1 MPCSPGHGTG
11 KRSDLAKPSGGSK
24 CGAAPKTFKDE
35 TQPVQRAWKAGYTAD
50 PPCGVQ
56 MEEREGEGRAG
67 TASLLA
73 LAHNLSTS
81 PQPDSRET
89 LLLTDDIVSLLF
101 PQQIRWRWS
110 FSDSSSFLDS
120 TPKIQGQETHQS
132 LLKTEIIYF
141 LISNESYESVFYLLH
156 NNVLWRIVFLIVLL
170 SYTIKN
176 AKYFRVLL
184 CILII

>member
-1 MPCSPGHGTG
+1 MGSRVCSKRGNRKEVPCSPGHGTG

-24 CGAAPKTFKDE
+24 CRAAPTMFKDE
-35 TQPVQRAWKAGYTAD
+35 TQPVQRAWRAGYTAD

-56 MEEREGEGRAG
+56 VEEREGEGRAG

-73 LAHNLSTS
+73 LDHNLPAS
-81 PQPDSRET
+81 PQPDSQETT
-89 LLLTDDIVSLLF
+89 LLPDDSVSLLF

-120 TPKIQGQETHQS
+120 TPKIQGQETQQS

-141 LISNESYESVFYLLH
+141 LIRKHISASYCLIHFSRAVII
-156 NNVLWRIVFLIVLL
+156 IVFV
-170 SYTIKN
+170 S
-176 AKYFRVLL
+176 
-184 CILII
+184 

>member
-1 MPCSPGHGTG
+1 MGSSICSKRGNRKEVPCSPGHGTG

-24 CGAAPKTFKDE
+24 CRAAPTTFKDK
-35 TQPVQRAWKAGYTAD
+35 TQPVQRGWRAGYTAD

-56 MEEREGEGRAG
+56 VEEREGDGRAG

-73 LAHNLSTS
+73 LAHDLSAS

-89 LLLTDDIVSLLF
+89 PSLTDDSVSLLF
-101 PQQIRWRWS
+101 PQQSRWRWS

-120 TPKIQGQETHQS
+120 TPKIQGQEAQQS

-141 LISNESYESVFYLLH
+141 LIRKHISASYCLIHFSRAVII
-156 NNVLWRIVFLIVLL
+156 IVFV
-170 SYTIKN
+170 S
-176 AKYFRVLL
+176 
-184 CILII
+184 